1 MCFTTVRDEKTITT
15 FRALRERMVATKGSK
30 SKGSACSM
38 SAAYKLPQ
46 QTASAAATKVKL
58 NLHSAAVQLVSHR
71 SSRMQPAG
79 VV

>member
-38 SAAYKLPQ
+38 SAAQKLPQ
-46 QTASAAATKVKL
+46 QTAAAATKVSLK
-58 NLHSAAVQLVSHR
+58 LHSAAVQLVSNR